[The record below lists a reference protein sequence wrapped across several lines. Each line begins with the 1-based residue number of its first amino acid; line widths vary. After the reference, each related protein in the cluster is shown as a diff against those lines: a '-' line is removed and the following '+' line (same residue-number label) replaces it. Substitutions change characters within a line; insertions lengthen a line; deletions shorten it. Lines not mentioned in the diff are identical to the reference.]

1 MVWRL
6 LVFLQIELSNHCYM
20 QRIKSLLVIAIM
32 AMFVPSVFAQKTATD
47 EAVRQM
53 YRQAVDLYEKE
64 KYASA
69 QNLFDK
75 LAVDAATV
83 DEQMAS
89 EACFYGAVCA
99 EKLNNK
105 DADFRLTEF
114 LRLYPQSK
122 HTNMAYFY
130 LGNYHYS
137 VGDYPKALK
146 YYKKVQSRE
155 VEYGH
160 RSEYNFKVGYCYF
173 NDEDYNEAKKFFS
186 QDLNSKSKYTNA
198 SLYYYAHLQYMDGKY
213 DLALRNFQKLESD
226 RKFAKIVPS
235 YVARIYYYLGKDDEL
250 LQMAPTLLLEED
262 VFKKNEIRQMV
273 AEVYFNRGEYK
284 NALDYYKAAMRN
296 KDKED
301 APDPTTTV
309 GGVKGGKKSSS
320 LPLAPS
326 CTPQDSYYQIG
337 YCHYMLHQ
345 YDSAQYYLSKKTACV
360 DSVAQNALY
369 VLGDV
374 DIKLGRKNEARSM
387 FLQASTMDFDP
398 KIKED
403 ALFNY
408 AKLSYEMNANPYNE
422 SIRSFEDYLAKYPN
436 TSHKAE
442 VQEIL
447 SSLYFSTRNYK
458 DALTLIEKLPDR
470 SPLMNQAYQRIVIN
484 RGIEVFNT
492 GNLKSA
498 AKYFQKA
505 TQINA
510 LPKYTTDAYY
520 LYAESRYRL
529 GEVEAAGKTLDRF
542 MVSTNATT
550 SPYYRQALYTHGYIC
565 MKRNQVTDAADDFKM
580 FLRLADG
587 SIDKHQVNDVNN
599 RLGDCNYLESKYAE
613 AIKYYDRVIE
623 ANDPDA
629 DYATYQKALSYGAMG
644 KYNEKLTYL
653 NQIFERFND
662 SPLAPKALFEVGN
675 TYLVSDNNDMAL
687 LYFKNFKNSYPQN
700 TLVKTAL
707 LNMGLIYYNTDRNND
722 ALEVFDQLLT
732 QYAGTDE
739 ARDALSTVKNIY
751 VSQNR
756 VDEYFSYVKRTTKTN
771 VSTVEQDST
780 LYMSAES
787 QYMNGDCE
795 SSVKSFESYLN
806 KFPEGLFFLQA
817 HYYAADCLFRN
828 GQNEQALPHY
838 EAVAA
843 APLNNYTERS
853 LHNAAN
859 IAYNLNNFTKALD
872 LYGQLVTVAESDNN
886 RIAGRVGYLRSWI
899 RLGQSDSVIVAAQ
912 RLLADNKVTD
922 ELRDEARISMAR
934 SYYEHVST
942 YRQAD
947 SVYTLLKN
955 STNGDYSGE
964 ASYRLAEMRYLQN
977 DYEAAERAIEA
988 VTAAPVSDYWLAKS
1002 FILWA
1007 DIFHARGNNLQA
1019 KQTLQS
1025 IIDNYD
1031 GEELVQVALQKRNAI
1046 LEEENPVQEPEE
1058 EEIVI
1063 ELEDANT
1070 QSGKTE

>member
-1 MVWRL
+1 ML
-6 LVFLQIELSNHCYM
+6 
-20 QRIKSLLVIAIM
+20 
-32 AMFVPSVFAQKTATD
+32 VPSVFAQKSSSD
-47 EAVRQM
+47 EALRQV
-53 YRQAVDLYEKE
+53 YRQATDLYQKE

-69 QNLFDK
+69 QNLFDQ
-75 LAVDAATV
+75 LMAEPLV
-83 DEQMAS
+83 DEAMAC
-89 EACFYGAVCA
+89 EARYYSAVCA
-99 EKLNNK
+99 ERLGSN

-114 LRLYPQSK
+114 LRLYPRSK
-122 HTNMAYFY
+122 HCNMAYFY
-130 LGNYHYS
+130 LGNYHYAA
-137 VGDYPKALK
+137 GDYEKALK

-160 RSEYNFKVGYCYF
+160 RSEYNFKVGYCHF
-173 NDEDYNEAKKFFS
+173 NDEDYAEAKKCFA
-186 QDLNSKSKYTNA
+186 QEINGKSKYTTA
-198 SLYYYAHLQYMDGKY
+198 ALYYYAHLQYMDGKY
-213 DLALRNFQKLESD
+213 DLALRNFEKLQSD
-226 RKFAKIVPS
+226 HRFAKIVPS
-235 YVARIYYYLGKDDEL
+235 YIARIYYYLGKNDEL
-250 LQMAPTLLLEED
+250 LQLAPSLLLEED

-284 NALDYYKAAMRN
+284 NALDYYTAAMRN
-296 KDKED
+296 KDNG
-301 APDPTTTV
+301 ATDPTQTVAPGTTR
-309 GGVKGGKKSSS
+309 KGKKSNSAA
-320 LPLAPS
+320 LVAS

-345 YDSAQYYLSKKTACV
+345 YDSAQYYLSKKTVCV
-360 DSVAQNALY
+360 DSVAQHALY

-374 DIKLGRKNEARSM
+374 DIRLGRKNEARSM

-408 AKLSYEMNANPYNE
+408 AKLSYELNANPYNE
-422 SIRSFEDYLAKYPN
+422 SIRSFEDYLKKYPR

-447 SSLYFSTRNYK
+447 TSLYFSTRNYK
-458 DALTLIEKLPDR
+458 DALTLIEKMQER

-492 GNLKSA
+492 GNMKSA
-498 AKYFQKA
+498 ATYFQKA
-505 TQINA
+505 SQINA

-520 LYAESRYRL
+520 LYAESRYRM
-529 GEVEAAGKTLDRF
+529 GDVDAAAKTLDRF
-542 MVSTNATT
+542 MLSSNATT
-550 SPYYRQALYTHGYIC
+550 SPYYRQALYTHGYISL
-565 MKRNQVTDAADDFKM
+565 KRNNVSDAMDDFKI
-580 FLRLADG
+580 FQRLADK
-587 SIDKHQVNDVNN
+587 SIDQHQVNDVNN
-599 RLGDCNYLESKYAE
+599 RLGDCYYLDSKYAD
-613 AIKYYDRVIE
+613 AIKYYDKVIE

-644 KYNEKLTYL
+644 KYHEKLNNL
-653 NQIFERFND
+653 NLIFEKYGE
-662 SPLAPKALFEVGN
+662 SSLAPKALFEVGN
-675 TYLVSDNNDMAL
+675 TYLVCDNNDMAL
-687 LYFKNFKNSYPQN
+687 LYFNNFRNKYPQN

-707 LNMGLIYYNTDRNND
+707 LNMGLIYYNTDRNNE
-722 ALEVFDQLLT
+722 ALEMFDQLLNN
-732 QYAGTDE
+732 YAGTDE

-780 LYMSAES
+780 LYMSAENL
-787 QYMNGDCE
+787 YMNGDCE
-795 SSVKSFESYLN
+795 SAVRSFENYLD
-806 KFPEGLFFLQA
+806 KFPEGLFHLQA

-843 APLNNYTERS
+843 AGRNSYTERS

-872 LYGQLVTVAESDNN
+872 LYSQLVTVAEGDNS
-886 RIAGRVGYLRSWI
+886 RVAGRVGYLRSWV
-899 RLGQSDSVIVAAQ
+899 RLGQADSIRAAANA
-912 RLLADNKVTD
+912 LLGDYKITE
-922 ELRDEARISMAR
+922 ELRDEARICIAR
-934 SYYEHVST
+934 TYYETGHN

-947 SVYTLLKN
+947 SVYSLLKH

-964 ASYRLAEMRYLQN
+964 ASYRIAESLFLQQQY
-977 DYEAAERAIEA
+977 DEAERAIEA
-988 VTAAPVSDYWLAKS
+988 ITADPANDYYLAKS

-1007 DIFHARGNNLQA
+1007 DIFYARGNNLQA

-1031 GEELVQVALQKRNAI
+1031 GEDLVQLALQKRNAI
-1046 LEEENPVQEPEE
+1046 LEEENPPQQPEE

-1063 ELEDANT
+1063 ELESET
-1070 QSGKTE
+1070 SEQ

>member
-1 MVWRL
+1 
-6 LVFLQIELSNHCYM
+6 M
-20 QRIKSLLVIAIM
+20 QRIKSLLVIAVIM
-32 AMFVPSVFAQKTATD
+32 MAVQPVFGQKSSSD
-47 EAVRQM
+47 EGVRQL
-53 YRQAVDLYEKE
+53 YRQAVDLYQKE

-69 QNLFDK
+69 QHLFDK
-75 LAVDAATV
+75 LTADAAGV
-83 DEQMAS
+83 DDEMAR

-99 EKLNNK
+99 ERLGNS

-114 LRLYPQSK
+114 LRRYPQNK
-122 HTNMAYFY
+122 HTNMANFY
-130 LGNYHYS
+130 LGNYHYAA
-137 VGDYPKALK
+137 GDYVKALK
-146 YYKKVQSRE
+146 YYKKVPTRE

-173 NDEDYNEAKKFFS
+173 VDEDYAEAKKFFA
-186 QDLNSKSKYTNA
+186 QDINGRTKYTNA
-198 SLYYYAHLQYMDGKY
+198 SLYYYAHLQYMEGKY
-213 DLALRNFQKLESD
+213 DLALRNFEKLQSD
-226 RKFAKIVPS
+226 NKFAKIVPS
-235 YVARIYYYLGKDDEL
+235 YVARIYYYLGKNDEL

-284 NALDYYKAAMRN
+284 NALDYYTAAMRN
-296 KDKED
+296 RDREETAAVQD
-301 APDPTTTV
+301 VAPATS
-309 GGVKGGKKSSS
+309 KGKKAQ
-320 LPLAPS
+320 LPVA

-345 YDSAQYYLSKKTACV
+345 YDSAQFYLGKKTACD
-360 DSVAQNALY
+360 DSVAQSALY

-374 DIKLGRKNEARSM
+374 DIKLGRKNDARSM
-387 FLQASTMDFDP
+387 FLQASKMDYDP

-408 AKLSYEMNANPYNE
+408 AKLSYELNANPYNE
-422 SIRSFEDYLAKYPN
+422 SIRSFEDYLAKYPK
-436 TSHKAE
+436 SVHKAE

-447 SSLYFSTRNYK
+447 SSLYFTTRNYK
-458 DALTLIEKLPDR
+458 DALTLIEKIPDR
-470 SPLMNQAYQRIVIN
+470 TPLMNQAYQRIVIN

-492 GNLKSA
+492 GNMKNA
-498 AKYFQKA
+498 ASYFQKA
-505 TQINA
+505 AKINA

-520 LYAESRYRL
+520 LYAESRYRM
-529 GEVEAAGKTLDRF
+529 GDYDAAGKTLDRF
-542 MVSTNATT
+542 MVSSNATT
-550 SPYYRQALYTHGYIC
+550 SPYYRQALYTHGYLC
-565 MKRNQVTDAADDFKM
+565 MKRNNIADAADDFKI
-580 FLRLADG
+580 FLRLADK

-599 RLGDCNYLESKYAE
+599 RLGDCSYLDSKYAE

-623 ANDPDA
+623 AEDADA
-629 DYATYQKALSYGAMG
+629 DYATYQKALCYGAMG
-644 KYNEKLTYL
+644 KYHEKLTYL
-653 NQIFERFND
+653 NQIFERYNQ
-662 SPLAPKALFEVGN
+662 SPLAPKALFEIGN
-675 TYLVSDNNDMAL
+675 TYLVCDNNEMAL
-687 LYFKNFKNSYPQN
+687 LYFNNFRTRYPQN
-700 TLVKTAL
+700 SLVKTAL
-707 LNMGLIYYNTDRNND
+707 LNMGLIYYNTDRNNE
-722 ALEVFDQLLT
+722 ALDVFDQLLT
-732 QYAGTDE
+732 HYAGTDE

-756 VDEYFSYVKRTTKTN
+756 VDEYFTYVKRTTKTN

-780 LYMSAES
+780 LYMSAENL
-787 QYMNGDCE
+787 YMNGDCE
-795 SSVKSFESYLN
+795 SSVKSFESYLS
-806 KFPEGLFFLQA
+806 KFPEGLFHLQA

-843 APLNNYTERS
+843 ASRNSYTERS

-872 LYGQLVTVAESDNN
+872 LYGQLVEVAENANN
-886 RIAGRVGYLRSWI
+886 RLAGRVGYLRSWVH
-899 RLGQSDSVIVAAQ
+899 LAQ
-912 RLLADNKVTD
+912 RDSIVSAARMLLSEPKITD

-934 SYYEHVST
+934 SYYETPAT
-942 YRQAD
+942 YPQAD
-947 SVYTLLKN
+947 SIYTLLTG

-964 ASYRLAEMRYLQN
+964 ASYRRAEMRFLQA
-977 DYEAAERAIEA
+977 DYDASERVIETI
-988 VTAAPVSDYWLAKS
+988 TAAPVSDYWLAKS

-1031 GEELVQVALQKRNAI
+1031 GDDLVQVALQKRNAI
-1046 LEEENPVQEPEE
+1046 LEEEKPVQQPEE

-1063 ELEDANT
+1063 ELEKEPENN
-1070 QSGKTE
+1070 

>member
-1 MVWRL
+1 
-6 LVFLQIELSNHCYM
+6 M
-20 QRIKSLLVIAIM
+20 QRIKVLLVIA
-32 AMFVPSVFAQKTATD
+32 ALALSVPSVFAQKSSSD
-47 EAVRQM
+47 EALRQV
-53 YRQAVDLYEKE
+53 YRQATDLYQKE

-69 QNLFDK
+69 QNLFDR
-75 LAVDAATV
+75 LVVEAATTDAA
-83 DEQMAS
+83 MAC
-89 EACFYGAVCA
+89 EACYYGAVCA
-99 EKLNNK
+99 ERLSNN
-105 DADFRLTEF
+105 DADFRLSEF
-114 LRLYPQSK
+114 LRLYPQSM
-122 HTNMAYFY
+122 HCNMAYFY
-130 LGNYHYS
+130 LGNYHYAA
-137 VGDYPKALK
+137 GDYEKALK

-173 NDEDYNEAKKFFS
+173 NDEDYAEAKKYFS
-186 QDLNSKSKYTNA
+186 QEINGRSKYTSA
-198 SLYYYAHLQYMDGKY
+198 ALYYYAHLQYMDGKY
-213 DLALRNFQKLESD
+213 DLALRNFEKLQSD
-226 RKFAKIVPS
+226 HRFAKIVPS
-235 YVARIYYYLGKDDEL
+235 YVARIYYYLGKNDEL
-250 LQMAPTLLLEED
+250 LQLAPTLLLEED

-284 NALDYYKAAMRN
+284 NALDYYTAAMRN
-296 KDKED
+296 KDDD
-301 APDPTTTV
+301 ATDPTQSVATGTAR
-309 GGVKGGKKSSS
+309 KGKKSSTAA
-320 LPLAPS
+320 LVAS

-345 YDSAQYYLSKKTACV
+345 YDSAQYYLSKKTVCV
-360 DSVAQNALY
+360 DSVAQHALY

-387 FLQASTMDFDP
+387 FLQASKMDFDA

-408 AKLSYEMNANPYNE
+408 AKLSYELNANPYNE
-422 SIRSFEDYLAKYPN
+422 SIRSFEDYLQKYPR

-447 SSLYFSTRNYK
+447 TSLYFSTRNYK
-458 DALTLIEKLPDR
+458 DALTLIEKMQDR

-492 GNLKSA
+492 GNMKSA
-498 AKYFQKA
+498 ATYFQKA
-505 TQINA
+505 SQINA

-520 LYAESRYRL
+520 LYAEARYRL
-529 GEVEAAGKTLDRF
+529 GDVDAASKILDRF
-542 MVSTNATT
+542 MVSSNATT
-550 SPYYRQALYTHGYIC
+550 SPYYRQALYTHGYISL
-565 MKRNQVTDAADDFKM
+565 KQNKVSDAMDDFKI
-580 FLRLADG
+580 FQRLADK
-587 SIDKHQVNDVNN
+587 SIDRHQVNDVNN
-599 RLGDCNYLESKYAE
+599 RLGDCNYLDSKYAE
-613 AIKYYDRVIE
+613 AIKYYDKVIE
-623 ANDPDA
+623 ANDADA

-644 KYNEKLTYL
+644 KYHEKLNNL
-653 NQIFERFND
+653 NLIFEKYGE
-662 SPLAPKALFEVGN
+662 SALAPKALFEVGN
-675 TYLVSDNNDMAL
+675 TYLVCDNNDMAL
-687 LYFKNFKNSYPQN
+687 LYFNNFRNKYPQN

-707 LNMGLIYYNTDRNND
+707 LNMGLIYYNTDRNNE

-732 QYAGTDE
+732 NYAGTDE

-780 LYMSAES
+780 LYMSAENL
-787 QYMNGDCE
+787 YMNGDCE
-795 SSVKSFESYLN
+795 SAVRSFENYLE
-806 KFPEGLFFLQA
+806 KFPEGLFHLQA
-817 HYYAADCLFRN
+817 HYYAADCLFRS

-838 EAVAA
+838 EAVAEA
-843 APLNNYTERS
+843 GRNSYTERS

-872 LYGQLVTVAESDNN
+872 LYSQLVTVAEGDNS
-886 RIAGRVGYLRSWI
+886 RMAGRVGYLRSWV
-899 RLGQSDSVIVAAQ
+899 RLGQADSIRAAANA
-912 RLLADNKVTD
+912 LLSEYKITD
-922 ELRDEARISMAR
+922 ELRDEARICIAR
-934 SYYEHVST
+934 TYYETGHN

-947 SVYTLLKN
+947 SVYSLLKH

-964 ASYRLAEMRYLQN
+964 ASYRIAESLFLQQQL
-977 DYEAAERAIEA
+977 DEAERAIEA
-988 VTAAPVSDYWLAKS
+988 ITADPVNDYYLAKS

-1007 DIFHARGNNLQA
+1007 DIFYARGNNLQA

-1031 GEELVQVALQKRNAI
+1031 GDDLVQLALQKRNAI
-1046 LEEENPVQEPEE
+1046 LEEENPPQQPEE

-1063 ELEDANT
+1063 ELESET
-1070 QSGKTE
+1070 SEQ

>member
-1 MVWRL
+1 
-6 LVFLQIELSNHCYM
+6 M
-20 QRIKSLLVIAIM
+20 QRVKFLLVIALL
-32 AMFVPSVFAQKTATD
+32 AWTVPSVFAQKSSSD
-47 EAVRQM
+47 EAVRQL
-53 YRQAVDLYEKE
+53 YRRAVDLYQKE

-69 QNLFDK
+69 QSLFDK
-75 LAVDAATV
+75 LTSDAGQVDA
-83 DEQMAS
+83 EMAS
-89 EACFYGAVCA
+89 EACFYGAACA
-99 EKLNNK
+99 EKLGNR

-114 LRLYPQSK
+114 LRLYPQNK

-130 LGNYHYS
+130 LGNYHYAA
-137 VGDYPKALK
+137 GDYAKALK
-146 YYKKVQSRE
+146 YYKKVPSRE

-173 NDEDYNEAKKFFS
+173 VDEDYGEAKKYFS
-186 QDLNSKSKYTNA
+186 QDINGRTKYTNA
-198 SLYYYAHLQYMDGKY
+198 SLYYYAHLQYMEGKY
-213 DLALRNFQKLESD
+213 DLALRNFEKLQSD
-226 RKFAKIVPS
+226 NKFAKIVPS
-235 YVARIYYYLGKDDEL
+235 YVARIYYYLGKNDEL

-273 AEVYFNRGEYK
+273 AEVYFNRVEYK
-284 NALDYYKAAMRN
+284 NALDYYTAAMRN
-296 KDKED
+296 RDKEETAAVAD
-301 APDPTTTV
+301 VAPTTT
-309 GGVKGGKKSSS
+309 KGKKGAVATPVTCS
-320 LPLAPS
+320 
-326 CTPQDSYYQIG
+326 PQDSYYQIG

-345 YDSAQYYLSKKTACV
+345 YDSAQFYLSKKTSCD

-374 DIKLGRKNEARSM
+374 DIKLDRKNEARSM
-387 FLQASTMDFDP
+387 FLQASKMDYDP

-408 AKLSYEMNANPYNE
+408 AKLSYELNANPYNE
-422 SIRSFEDYLAKYPN
+422 SIRSFEDYMEKYPK
-436 TSHKAE
+436 SKHQAE

-447 SSLYFSTRNYK
+447 SSLYFTTRNYK
-458 DALTLIEKLPDR
+458 DALTLIEKIPDR
-470 SPLMNQAYQRIVIN
+470 TPLMNQAYQRIVIN

-492 GNLKSA
+492 GNMKTA
-498 AKYFQKA
+498 ATYFQKA
-505 TQINA
+505 AKINA

-520 LYAESRYRL
+520 LLAESRYRL
-529 GEVEAAGKTLDRF
+529 EDFESAGKTLDRF

-550 SPYYRQALYTHGYIC
+550 SPYYKQALYTHGYIN
-565 MKRNQVTDAADDFKM
+565 MKRGNIADAADDFKI

-587 SIDKHQVNDVNN
+587 SIDKHQINDVNN
-599 RLGDCNYLESKYAE
+599 RLGDCSYLDSKYAD

-623 ANDPDA
+623 AGDADA

-644 KYNEKLTYL
+644 KYHDKLTYL
-653 NQIFERFND
+653 NQIFERFNQ
-662 SPLAPKALFEVGN
+662 SPLAAKALFEIGN
-675 TYLVSDNNDMAL
+675 TYLVCDNNQMAL
-687 LYFKNFKNSYPQN
+687 MYFNNFRTRYPQN
-700 TLVKTAL
+700 SLVKTAL
-707 LNMGLIYYNTDRNND
+707 LNMGLIYYNTDRNSE

-732 QYAGTDE
+732 NYPGTDE

-756 VDEYFSYVKRTTKTN
+756 VDEYFSYVKRTTKAN
-771 VSTVEQDST
+771 ISTVEQDST
-780 LYMSAES
+780 LYMSAEN

-795 SSVKSFESYLN
+795 SAVRSFENYLG
-806 KFPEGLFFLQA
+806 KFPEGLFHLQA

-838 EAVAA
+838 EAVATA
-843 APLNNYTERS
+843 SNNSFTERA

-859 IAYNLNNFTKALD
+859 IAYNMNNFTKALD
-872 LYGQLVTVAESDNN
+872 LYWQLLSMAESDNN
-886 RIAGRVGYLRSWI
+886 RLAGRVGYLRSWVH
-899 RLGQSDSVIVAAQ
+899 LGERDSIVSAGKH
-912 RLLADNKVTD
+912 LLAESKITD
-922 ELRDEARISMAR
+922 ALRDEALISMAR
-934 SYYEHVST
+934 SYYETPAT

-947 SVYTLLKN
+947 SIYALLTN

-964 ASYRLAEMRYLQN
+964 ASYRQAEMRYLQA
-977 DYEAAERAIEA
+977 DYDGAERVIESI
-988 VTAAPVSDYWLAKS
+988 TAAPVSDYWLAKS

-1031 GEELVQVALQKRNAI
+1031 GDDLVQVALQKRNAI
-1046 LEEENPVQEPEE
+1046 LEEEKPVQQPEE

-1063 ELEDANT
+1063 ELEKEPEN
-1070 QSGKTE
+1070 Q

>member
-1 MVWRL
+1 
-6 LVFLQIELSNHCYM
+6 M
-20 QRIKSLLVIAIM
+20 QRIKSLLVIAVMMM
-32 AMFVPSVFAQKTATD
+32 AVQPVFGQKSSSD
-47 EAVRQM
+47 EGVRQL
-53 YRQAVDLYEKE
+53 YRQAVDLYQKE

-69 QNLFDK
+69 QHLFDK
-75 LAVDAATV
+75 LTADAAGV
-83 DEQMAS
+83 DEEMAR

-99 EKLNNK
+99 ERLGNS

-114 LRLYPQSK
+114 LRRYPQNK
-122 HTNMAYFY
+122 HTNMANFY
-130 LGNYHYS
+130 LGNYHYAA
-137 VGDYPKALK
+137 GDYAKALK
-146 YYKKVQSRE
+146 YYKKVPARE

-173 NDEDYNEAKKFFS
+173 VDEDYAEAKKYFS
-186 QDLNSKSKYTNA
+186 QDINGRTKYTNA
-198 SLYYYAHLQYMDGKY
+198 SLYYYAHLQYMEGKY
-213 DLALRNFQKLESD
+213 DLALRNFEKLQSD
-226 RKFAKIVPS
+226 NKFAKIVPS
-235 YVARIYYYLGKDDEL
+235 YVARIYYYLGKNDEL

-284 NALDYYKAAMRN
+284 NALDYYTAAMRN
-296 KDKED
+296 RDREETAAVQD
-301 APDPTTTV
+301 VAPAT
-309 GGVKGGKKSSS
+309 GKGRKSQT
-320 LPLAPS
+320 PVA

-345 YDSAQYYLSKKTACV
+345 YDSAQFYLGKKTACD
-360 DSVAQNALY
+360 DSVAQSALY

-387 FLQASTMDFDP
+387 FLQASKMDYDP

-408 AKLSYEMNANPYNE
+408 AKLSYELNANPYNE
-422 SIRSFEDYLAKYPN
+422 SIRSFEDYLAKYPK
-436 TSHKAE
+436 SVHKAE

-447 SSLYFSTRNYK
+447 SSLYFTTRNYK
-458 DALTLIEKLPDR
+458 DALTLIEKIPDR
-470 SPLMNQAYQRIVIN
+470 TPLMNQAYQRIVIN

-492 GNLKSA
+492 GNMKTA
-498 AKYFQKA
+498 ASYFQKA
-505 TQINA
+505 AKINA

-520 LYAESRYRL
+520 LYAESRYRM
-529 GEVEAAGKTLDRF
+529 GDYDAAGKTLDRF
-542 MVSTNATT
+542 MVSSNATT
-550 SPYYRQALYTHGYIC
+550 SPYYRQALYTHGYLC
-565 MKRNQVTDAADDFKM
+565 MKRNNIADAADDFKI
-580 FLRLADG
+580 FLRLADK

-599 RLGDCNYLESKYAE
+599 RLGDCSYLDSKYAD

-623 ANDPDA
+623 AEDADA
-629 DYATYQKALSYGAMG
+629 DYATYQKALCYGAMG
-644 KYNEKLTYL
+644 KYHDKLTYL
-653 NQIFERFND
+653 NQIFERYNQ
-662 SPLAPKALFEVGN
+662 SPLAPKALFEIGN
-675 TYLVSDNNDMAL
+675 TYLVCDNNEMAL
-687 LYFKNFKNSYPQN
+687 LYFNNFRTRYPQN
-700 TLVKTAL
+700 SLVKTAL
-707 LNMGLIYYNTDRNND
+707 LNMGLIYYNTDRNNE
-722 ALEVFDQLLT
+722 ALDVFDQLLT
-732 QYAGTDE
+732 HYAGTDE

-756 VDEYFSYVKRTTKTN
+756 VDEYFTYVKRTTKTN

-780 LYMSAES
+780 LYMSAENL
-787 QYMNGDCE
+787 YMNGDCE
-795 SSVKSFESYLN
+795 SSVKSFESYLS
-806 KFPEGLFFLQA
+806 KFPEGLFHLQA

-843 APLNNYTERS
+843 ASRNSYTERS

-872 LYGQLVTVAESDNN
+872 LYGQLVEVAENANN
-886 RIAGRVGYLRSWI
+886 RLAGRVGYLRSWVH
-899 RLGQSDSVIVAAQ
+899 LAQ
-912 RLLADNKVTD
+912 RDSIVSAARMLLAEPKITD

-934 SYYEHVST
+934 SYYETSAT
-942 YRQAD
+942 YPQAD
-947 SVYTLLKN
+947 SIYALLTT

-964 ASYRLAEMRYLQN
+964 ASYRRAEMRFLQA
-977 DYEAAERAIEA
+977 DYDASERVIETI
-988 VTAAPVSDYWLAKS
+988 TAAPVSDYWLAKS

-1031 GEELVQVALQKRNAI
+1031 GDDLVQVALQKRNAI
-1046 LEEENPVQEPEE
+1046 LEEEKPVQQPEE

-1063 ELEDANT
+1063 ELEKEPENN
-1070 QSGKTE
+1070 

>member
-1 MVWRL
+1 
-6 LVFLQIELSNHCYM
+6 M
-20 QRIKSLLVIAIM
+20 QRIKSLLVIAVMMM
-32 AMFVPSVFAQKTATD
+32 AVQPVFGQKSSSD
-47 EAVRQM
+47 EGVRQL
-53 YRQAVDLYEKE
+53 YRQAVDLYQKE

-69 QNLFDK
+69 QHLFDK
-75 LAVDAATV
+75 LTADAAGV
-83 DEQMAS
+83 DEEMAR

-99 EKLNNK
+99 ERLGNS

-114 LRLYPQSK
+114 LRRYPQNK
-122 HTNMAYFY
+122 HTNMANFY
-130 LGNYHYS
+130 LGNYHYAA
-137 VGDYPKALK
+137 GDYAKALK
-146 YYKKVQSRE
+146 YYKKVPARE

-173 NDEDYNEAKKFFS
+173 VDEDYAEAKKYFS
-186 QDLNSKSKYTNA
+186 QDINGRTKYTNA
-198 SLYYYAHLQYMDGKY
+198 SLYYYAHLQYMEGKY
-213 DLALRNFQKLESD
+213 DLALRNFEKLQSD
-226 RKFAKIVPS
+226 NKFAKIVPS
-235 YVARIYYYLGKDDEL
+235 YVARIYYYLGKNDEL

-284 NALDYYKAAMRN
+284 NALDYYTAAMHNR
-296 KDKED
+296 DREETAAVQD
-301 APDPTTTV
+301 VAPAT
-309 GGVKGGKKSSS
+309 GKGKKAQS
-320 LPLAPS
+320 PVA

-345 YDSAQYYLSKKTACV
+345 YDSAQFYLGKKTACD
-360 DSVAQNALY
+360 DSVAQSALY

-387 FLQASTMDFDP
+387 FLQASKMDYDP

-408 AKLSYEMNANPYNE
+408 AKLSYELNANPYNE
-422 SIRSFEDYLAKYPN
+422 SIRSFEDYLVKYPK
-436 TSHKAE
+436 SVHKAE

-447 SSLYFSTRNYK
+447 SSLYFTTRNYK
-458 DALTLIEKLPDR
+458 DALTLIEKIPDR
-470 SPLMNQAYQRIVIN
+470 TPLMNQAYQRIVIN

-492 GNLKSA
+492 GNMKTA
-498 AKYFQKA
+498 AGYFQKA
-505 TQINA
+505 AKINA

-520 LYAESRYRL
+520 LYAESRYRM
-529 GEVEAAGKTLDRF
+529 GDYDAAGKTLDRF
-542 MVSTNATT
+542 MVSSNATT
-550 SPYYRQALYTHGYIC
+550 SPYYRQALYTHGYLC
-565 MKRNQVTDAADDFKM
+565 MKRNNIADAADDFKI
-580 FLRLADG
+580 FLRLADK

-599 RLGDCNYLESKYAE
+599 RLGDCSYLDSKYAD

-623 ANDPDA
+623 AEDADA
-629 DYATYQKALSYGAMG
+629 DYATYQKALCYGAMG
-644 KYNEKLTYL
+644 KYHDKLTYL
-653 NQIFERFND
+653 NQIFERYNQ
-662 SPLAPKALFEVGN
+662 SPLAPKALFEIGN
-675 TYLVSDNNDMAL
+675 TYLVCDNNEMAL
-687 LYFKNFKNSYPQN
+687 LYFNNFRTRYPQN
-700 TLVKTAL
+700 SLVKTAL
-707 LNMGLIYYNTDRNND
+707 LNMGLIYYNTDRNNE
-722 ALEVFDQLLT
+722 ALDVFDQLLT
-732 QYAGTDE
+732 HYAGTDE

-756 VDEYFSYVKRTTKTN
+756 VDEYFTYVKRTTKTN

-780 LYMSAES
+780 LYMSAENL
-787 QYMNGDCE
+787 YMNGDCE
-795 SSVKSFESYLN
+795 SSVKSFESYLS
-806 KFPEGLFFLQA
+806 KFPEGLFHLQA

-843 APLNNYTERS
+843 ASRNSYTERS

-872 LYGQLVTVAESDNN
+872 LYGQLVEVAENANN
-886 RIAGRVGYLRSWI
+886 RLAGRVGYLRSWVH
-899 RLGQSDSVIVAAQ
+899 LAQ
-912 RLLADNKVTD
+912 RDSIVSAARMLLAEPKITD

-934 SYYEHVST
+934 SYYETPVT
-942 YRQAD
+942 YPQAD
-947 SVYTLLKN
+947 SIYALLTA

-964 ASYRLAEMRYLQN
+964 ASYRRAEMRFLQA
-977 DYEAAERAIEA
+977 DYDASERVIETI
-988 VTAAPVSDYWLAKS
+988 TAAPVSDYWLAKS

-1031 GEELVQVALQKRNAI
+1031 GDDLVQVALQKRNAI
-1046 LEEENPVQEPEE
+1046 LEEEKPVQQPEE

-1063 ELEDANT
+1063 ELEKEPEN
-1070 QSGKTE
+1070 K